1 LVTTVTPVI
10 MVGGLGTRLWPTS
23 RRHQP
28 KQFQVLTG
36 DLTMLQ
42 QAAQRVSVGVDGEIA
57 FKPPVLICGETHSA
71 LAREQLRD
79 GGFEIGALLL
89 EPIGR
94 STGACA
100 VVAAALAG
108 AEDPESLILL
118 LPSDHHVADDV
129 GFRAAVAKA
138 APAAIEG
145 HLVTFG
151 APATRP
157 ETGYGYILADGD
169 GDVRPVQRFIEKP
182 DAETAAAYVAD
193 GRFLWNSGMFL
204 ARADLL
210 IEEMARFAPEIL
222 DNAREALAR
231 ATPVDGGLRLD
242 QASLSLCPAESLD
255 RAVMERT
262 ARAAVTRS
270 TSAGPTWAPS
280 SAVARGRKRCGGQRR
295 AWSGAAAQDH
305 RLLCAQ
311 RRPPGGGAGRAG
323 PGGGG
328 RSGRGH
334 GFHARPGAGREGRG
348 GPPARPGTGR
358 PALSVRT
365 PGARRRRSSR

>member
-1 LVTTVTPVI
+1 
-10 MVGGLGTRLWPTS
+10 
-23 RRHQP
+23 
-28 KQFQVLTG
+28 
-36 DLTMLQ
+36 
-42 QAAQRVSVGVDGEIA
+42 
-57 FKPPVLICGETHSA
+57 
-71 LAREQLRD
+71 
-79 GGFEIGALLL
+79 
-89 EPIGR
+89 
-94 STGACA
+94 
-100 VVAAALAG
+100 VAAALAG

-262 ARAAVTRS
+262 ARAAVTPIDIGWSDVGSFEALWRAAEKDAEGNAAHGPALLLRTTDSYVRS
-270 TSAGPTWAPS
+270 DGPE
-280 SAVARGRKRCGGQRR
+280 VVVLGGQDLVVVVDQGVVMVSTRDQVQGVKDVVDLLR
-295 AWSGAAAQDH
+295 AQ
-305 RLLCAQ
+305 
-311 RRPPGGGAGRAG
+311 
-323 PGGGG
+323 
-328 RSGRGH
+328 
-334 GFHARPGAGREGRG
+334 GRED
-348 GPPARPGTGR
+348 
-358 PALSVRT
+358 LL
-365 PGARRRRSSR
+365 

>member
-262 ARAAVTRS
+262 ARAAVTPIDIGWSDVGSFEALWRAAEKDAEGNAAHGPALLLRTTDSYVRS
-270 TSAGPTWAPS
+270 DGPQ
-280 SAVARGRKRCGGQRR
+280 VVVLGGQDLVVVVDQGVVMVSTRDQVQGVKDVVDLLR
-295 AWSGAAAQDH
+295 AQ
-305 RLLCAQ
+305 
-311 RRPPGGGAGRAG
+311 
-323 PGGGG
+323 
-328 RSGRGH
+328 
-334 GFHARPGAGREGRG
+334 GRED
-348 GPPARPGTGR
+348 
-358 PALSVRT
+358 LL
-365 PGARRRRSSR
+365 